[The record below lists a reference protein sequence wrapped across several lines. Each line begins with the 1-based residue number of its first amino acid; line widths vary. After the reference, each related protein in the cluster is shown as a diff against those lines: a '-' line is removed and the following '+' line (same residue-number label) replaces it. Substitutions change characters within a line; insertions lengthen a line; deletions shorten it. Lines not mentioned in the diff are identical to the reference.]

1 MSWGG
6 SYVQKKVTWLSL
18 AIMLLALPNLAYA
31 APLAEIQKRGKL
43 IVAVKDNLQPL
54 GFKDEQGNL
63 QGLEIDIA
71 RRLAQEIL
79 GDSQAVVFVPVSNQD
94 RLRVVLEGE
103 VDLTIGSVTQT
114 ASRSRIVDF
123 SPYYYLN
130 GTSLITKNPTFEKIN
145 RSSQLKIAI
154 LNNSDTIGSIKNALP
169 NAQLIGVNSYQEAY
183 KLLETNLVD
192 TFAADK
198 TILTGWVQEY
208 PQYRILSQTF
218 SAEPICVVMPRGLQ
232 YLDLRNLVNQ
242 AIVEWRIN
250 WLPERIK
257 YWGLDN

>member
-1 MSWGG
+1 LSWGG
-6 SYVQKKVTWLSL
+6 SYVQKKVSWLSL
-18 AIMLLALPNLAYA
+18 AIMLLALTNLAYA

-130 GTSLITKNPTFEKIN
+130 GTGLITKNPTFEKLN
-145 RSSQLKIAI
+145 RLSPLKIAI

-183 KLLETNLVD
+183 ELLENNLAD
-192 TFAADK
+192 IFAADK
-198 TILTGWVQEY
+198 TILTGWVQQY

-218 SAEPICVVMPRGLQ
+218 SVEPICVVMPRGLQ
-232 YLDLRNLVNQ
+232 HLDLRNLVNQ